1 MSIEWFRDLVI
12 CIFGVMATVA
22 IILITIFVVSLYR
35 KSRNVLQSVEATSNN
50 IQEITSSLRKKFISP
65 IAGMGAIIQVIY
77 KGIEAIDKIFGKK
90 KGGKNN
96 GNLCNVYNSN

>member
-22 IILITIFVVSLYR
+22 IILITILVVSLYR

-50 IQEITSSLRKKFISP
+50 IQEITSSLRKKFSSP
-65 IAGMGAIIQVIY
+65 IAGMGAFIQGIY
-77 KGIEAIDKIFGKK
+77 KGIEAIDKIFGKR
-90 KGGKNN
+90 KGGKHN
-96 GNLCNVYNSN
+96 G